1 MPKIV
6 LLWTDAAIWLLVAA
20 LGVYAWHVSRRPN
33 LRANW
38 RKVFGDAPAMASSVV
53 LVACL
58 AVTLVDSVH
67 YRSQLPPAAG
77 APAGAV
83 AYDTR
88 TRSLLDA
95 LLVSMVESR

>member
-53 LVACL
+53 LVAPSDL
-58 AVTLVDSVH
+58 GDTKSALQELRAPD
-67 YRSQLPPAAG
+67 AG
-77 APAGAV
+77 AAKLENQQLKAEV
-83 AYDTR
+83 DELKKELAR
-88 TRSLLDA
+88 AKSKK
-95 LLVSMVESR
+95 